1 MYKSRLTRL
10 ARSTARKAR
19 RVVHAGATAL
29 SNATAERPRTPAK
42 KAAPKPAAASGQPPK
57 ATPKPTQA
65 PAPAPR
71 PRRQVDPLS
80 HAEALR
86 ENGFTVFRHLF
97 PPEECAR
104 LAAQFKAE
112 AGIQPGTR
120 FTRVDSTNHYEST
133 RQVLFDERV
142 LNAVRDSIGA
152 KARFLQVS
160 DLHYLHDTAAWH
172 RDSVHRA
179 PDASEAP
186 DWTDLEGGQFGV
198 VKAILYLESDNAA
211 MGIMC
216 GSHLSPIEMDR
227 AFVRRIEN
235 AGGQLV
241 IDADNEPNQRFTEEE
256 KKIPMAW
263 RALPG
268 DVLVFDERLY
278 HNGRRVE
285 NGKVNANR
293 TAPKFCLSLVFGAD
307 NRHSERMYSYFR
319 YARRELAYRDL
330 SENFRRE
337 LADRG
342 LVLSNGWGNYYEQ
355 FPQDLRHAF
364 LTDPDTLEPLIEE
377 FSMAGTSR

>member
-1 MYKSRLTRL
+1 MRGVNQATPDKSRIPRL
-10 ARSTARKAR
+10 VRSAARKAR
-19 RVVHAGATAL
+19 KVVHAGATAL
-29 SNATAERPRTPAK
+29 SNATGEQRRESGNQ
-42 KAAPKPAAASGQPPK
+42 PAAASAQPEVTVPK
-57 ATPKPTQA
+57 AT
-65 PAPAPR
+65 R
-71 PRRQVDPLS
+71 PRRTVEALS

-86 ENGFTVFRHLF
+86 ENGFTVFRGLF
-97 PPEECAR
+97 PPEECAE

-112 AGIQPGTR
+112 AGIQQGQH
-120 FTRVDSTNHYEST
+120 FTRTDATNHYEST
-133 RQVLFDERV
+133 RQVLFDERF
-142 LNAVRDSIGA
+142 LNAVRESIGA
-152 KARFLQVS
+152 DARFLQVS
-160 DLHYLHDTAAWH
+160 DLHYLHDSERWH

-179 PDASEAP
+179 HDASEAP
-186 DWTDLEGGQFGV
+186 DWADLEGGEFGV

-211 MGIMC
+211 MGIVC
-216 GSHLSPIEMDR
+216 GSHRSPIEMDR

-241 IDADNEPNQRFTEEE
+241 IDADDEPNQRFTEEE

-268 DVLVFDERLY
+268 DVLIFDERLY

-285 NGKVNANR
+285 DGKVTANR

-319 YARRELAYRDL
+319 YARRELVYRDL
-330 SENFRRE
+330 NEDFRRE

-355 FPQDLRHAF
+355 SPQDLRHAF

-377 FSMAGTSR
+377 FSMAGASR

>member
-1 MYKSRLTRL
+1 MNQAMPDKSRIPHLV
-10 ARSTARKAR
+10 RSVAR
-19 RVVHAGATAL
+19 RARNVVHAGATAL
-29 SNATAERPRTPAK
+29 SNATGVGRGESGSDPA
-42 KAAPKPAAASGQPPK
+42 ASAQPEVAVPKPSQPGR
-57 ATPKPTQA
+57 T
-65 PAPAPR
+65 
-71 PRRQVDPLS
+71 VEPLS

-86 ENGFTVFRHLF
+86 ENGFTVFRGLF

-104 LAAQFKAE
+104 LAAQIKAE
-112 AGIQPGTR
+112 AGIQPGEH
-120 FTRVDSTNHYEST
+120 FTETDATNHYGST
-133 RQVLFDERV
+133 RRVLFDERL

-152 KARFLQVS
+152 EARFLQVS
-160 DLHYLHDTAAWH
+160 DLHYLHDSERWH

-179 PDASEAP
+179 QDASDAP
-186 DWTDLEGGQFGV
+186 DWTDLEGGEFGV

-216 GSHLSPIEMDR
+216 GSHLSPIEMDYD
-227 AFVRRIEN
+227 VVKKIEN

-241 IDADNEPNQRFTEEE
+241 IDADDEPNQRFTEEE

>member
-1 MYKSRLTRL
+1 MNQAMPDKSRITHVVRSA
-10 ARSTARKAR
+10 ARGARH
-19 RVVHAGATAL
+19 VFHAGATAL
-29 SNATAERPRTPAK
+29 SNATGERRRERGNEPATARRT
-42 KAAPKPAAASGQPPK
+42 
-57 ATPKPTQA
+57 
-65 PAPAPR
+65 
-71 PRRQVDPLS
+71 VEPLS

-86 ENGFTVFRHLF
+86 ENGFTVFRGLI

-104 LAAQFKAE
+104 LSAQIKAE
-112 AGIQPGTR
+112 AGIQPGQH
-120 FTRVDSTNHYEST
+120 FTKVDSTNNYEST

-142 LNAVRDSIGA
+142 LAAVRDSIGA
-152 KARFLQVS
+152 EARFLQVS
-160 DLHYLHDTAAWH
+160 DLHYLHDSERWH

-179 PDASEAP
+179 HDSSEAP
-186 DWTDLEGGQFGV
+186 DWADLEGGDFGV

-216 GSHLSPIEMDR
+216 GSHRSPIEMDR
-227 AFVRRIEN
+227 DFVRRIES

-241 IDADNEPNQRFTEEE
+241 IDADDEPNQRFTEEE

-268 DVLVFDERLY
+268 DVLIFDERLY

-285 NGKVNANR
+285 NGKVTANR

-319 YARRELAYRDL
+319 YARKELGYRDL
-330 SENFRRE
+330 NEELRKQ
-337 LADRG
+337 LADHG

-355 FPQDLRHAF
+355 FPEDLRHAY
-364 LTDPDTLEPLIEE
+364 LRDPSTLEPLIRE
-377 FSMAGTSR
+377 FSTAGASR